1 MSTYTENKSNW
12 PRLPIVTAVVL
23 IGVMYNVNAGSFTV
37 IIDAVAQSMFMTD
50 PMNMRPDLIGLLV
63 SIPSLFMIPGVLL
76 SGLLDKFVRMRTLM
90 IISWALFGISGA
102 AIYFMPGIF
111 AVLACRAVMGF
122 AIGLCQPSSRALPSR
137 MYDGSTRSK
146 IIGWIGMGGAAVS
159 IVASISTGT
168 LASIDWRLAMFIYIV
183 IAAIFIILAFVFV
196 PNLPVERR
204 EASSR
209 QEKDAAAQQGKDV
222 AAQQAPKAKA
232 PLGLTVWVN
241 ILVGFLVFVIGSVI
255 QIETST
261 HVNQIYGEPRF
272 DIITWVNVF
281 NTLGIVV
288 SDFIFGKMY
297 DKIKR
302 WLVPLALLV
311 CAGGYL
317 WFALATDAFSL
328 CASGAVAN
336 FCDIGIVMVYCVV
349 RASHAAP
356 VSRMTFAIT
365 LVFLAQFLGQVFT
378 TPFINIINENWGVI
392 YGINPAGAP
401 EFLASVPLVAT
412 AIAFL
417 VFAVGA
423 AIYVFAT
430 RKIVRFDAYTEN

>member
-37 IIDAVAQSMFMTD
+37 IIDAVAQSMFMSD
-50 PMNMRPDLIGLLV
+50 PMNMRPDLIGYLV

-76 SGLLDKFVRMRTLM
+76 SGVLDKFVRMRTLM
-90 IISWALFGISGA
+90 IISWVLFGISGA

-137 MYDGSTRSK
+137 MYEGSTRSK

-159 IVASISTGT
+159 IVASISTGA
-168 LASIDWRLAMFIYIV
+168 LASIDWRLAMFIYII
-183 IAAIFIILAFVFV
+183 IAAVFIILALVFV
-196 PNLPVERR
+196 PNLPVEK
-204 EASSR
+204 AAGSPK
-209 QEKDAAAQQGKDV
+209 QEKDIAVQQE
-222 AAQQAPKAKA
+222 PKAKT

-356 VSRMTFAIT
+356 VSRMTLAIT

-378 TPFINIINENWGVI
+378 TPFINIINENWGVV
-392 YGINPAGAP
+392 YGMNPAGAP

-417 VFAVGA
+417 VFAIGA

-430 RKIVRFDAYTEN
+430 RKIVRFDAYTES